1 MDIDELHEEIRN
13 ISGTIYSAMTRYFNV
28 LSRLAETNR
37 RLNSIKEQKEAAGQL
52 QSSFKD
58 QTTDTFISLRSEIS
72 ASPRPMATVICVPTT
87 AQASDWQVKKSASL
101 PTVTTAP

>member
-58 QTTDTFISLRSEIS
+58 QTTDTFISLRSENIS
-72 ASPRPMATVICVPTT
+72 LTSTDGDGNLRTNDGAGIGLAGKEI
-87 AQASDWQVKKSASL
+87 SL
-101 PTVTTAP
+101 TSYGNDGA